1 VIFQYTVYSVPG
13 QNNSDMFPTT
23 KMKRRNVIF
32 LLFTVISYL
41 LPAHARAV
49 YVSSYA
55 QADSTTQTLVL
66 IKGGLVKKTFD
77 IGQRVKIKPK
87 NSPIITGRLT
97 GIHEEY
103 LIIDQQKIPV
113 TSIVW
118 IKDKSKQDTA
128 ITVFRWIGILA
139 GGTLLGILSFM
150 IVFSIAYAGSGSGTM
165 LIGLLIIGGLTWLY
179 STIIS
184 RKKYKLKKYE
194 LEIKE
199 LELP

>member
-41 LPAHARAV
+41 LPVHARAV